1 MTTTT
6 ATDFKIISIEPETL
20 ERFKQSWPCHDI
32 HPDVDHIVVAFHD
45 GDLIDYDLL
54 DGDDNP
60 LGSRTNTHV
69 EYGCDTDEGSALS
82 ALFDDALA
90 NYRVVLDNHELI
102 GQILEY

>member
-1 MTTTT
+1 MMTTT
-6 ATDFKIISIEPETL
+6 AADFKIISIEPETL

-32 HPDVDHIVVAFHD
+32 HPDVDHIVVTFEA

-60 LGSRTNTHV
+60 L
-69 EYGCDTDEGSALS
+69 EYGLDGHDAGEALS

-90 NYRVVLDNHELI
+90 NYRVIADNPELI